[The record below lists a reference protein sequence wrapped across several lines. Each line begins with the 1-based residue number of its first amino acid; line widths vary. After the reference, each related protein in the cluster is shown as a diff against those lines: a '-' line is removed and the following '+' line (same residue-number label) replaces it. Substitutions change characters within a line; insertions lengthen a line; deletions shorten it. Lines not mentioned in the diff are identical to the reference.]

1 MMSHVTLAV
10 AAVALSMALAP
21 AGAMAAPGHSSETEN
36 DDHGASA
43 PLEQMRE
50 MHQGHEHGHDFEAI
64 EEMPPEQ
71 VDRMMGFMRD
81 IGIALPPLDAERGR
95 QLFVD
100 KGCVVCHSV
109 NGVGVEVG
117 PSLDA
122 AEMPSPMNAFEFA
135 ARMWRGAPAM
145 AAMQEAELGAVIDL
159 SGQDLADLVAFA
171 HDAEEQKKLT
181 LDQVPEKFRAKL
193 AQ

>member
-1 MMSHVTLAV
+1 MSHVTLAV
-10 AAVALSMALAP
+10 AAVAVSMALAP
-21 AGAMAAPGHSSETEN
+21 AGAMAAPGHSSETKD

-50 MHQGHEHGHDFEAI
+50 MHRGHEHEHDFEAI

-71 VDRMMGFMRD
+71 LQHMMGAMRE
-81 IGIALPPLDAERGR
+81 IGLALPPMNPENGR
-95 QLFVD
+95 KLFVD
-100 KGCVVCHSV
+100 KGCVVCHSI
-109 NGVGVEVG
+109 NGVGG
-117 PSLDA
+117 TDAPALDA
-122 AEMPSPMNAFEFA
+122 ATMPSPMNAFEFA

-171 HDAEEQKKLT
+171 HDAEEQKKLA

>member
-1 MMSHVTLAV
+1 MFPVTLAA
-10 AAVALSMALAP
+10 AAVAVTVALAP
-21 AGAMAAPGHSSETEN
+21 VGAMAAPGHSSETEN
-36 DDHGASA
+36 DGHGASA
-43 PLEQMRE
+43 PLEEMRE

-81 IGIALPPLDAERGR
+81 IGIAMPPLDAERGR

-171 HDAEEQKKLT
+171 HDVKEQKKLT
-181 LDQVPEKFRAKL
+181 LDQVPEKFRDKL

>member
-1 MMSHVTLAV
+1 MSPVTLAA
-10 AAVALSMALAP
+10 AAVAVTVALAP
-21 AGAMAAPGHSSETEN
+21 VGAMAAPGHSSETEN
-36 DDHGASA
+36 DGHGASA
-43 PLEQMRE
+43 PLEEMRE

-81 IGIALPPLDAERGR
+81 IGIAMPPLDAERGR

-171 HDAEEQKKLT
+171 HDVKEQKKLT
-181 LDQVPEKFRAKL
+181 LDQVPEKFRDKL

>member
-1 MMSHVTLAV
+1 MSHVTLAM
-10 AAVALSMALAP
+10 AAVAVSMALAP
-21 AGAMAAPGHSSETEN
+21 AGAMAAAGHSSETKD

-71 VDRMMGFMRD
+71 VNRMMGLMRD

-95 QLFVD
+95 KLFVD
-100 KGCVVCHSV
+100 KGCVVCHLV

-135 ARMWRGAPAM
+135 ARMWRGASAM
-145 AAMQEAELGAVIDL
+145 TAMQEAEFGAVIDL
-159 SGQDLADLVAFA
+159 TGQELADLVAFA

-181 LDQVPEKFRAKL
+181 LDQVPEKFRDKL